1 MNTTS
6 DNTNYVFPF
15 IICIPGKV
23 GDLANT
29 VLANNNMVTVQ
40 LCNTHMHCHAAM
52 LHYIKEVIMLQ

>member
-40 LCNTHMHCHAAM
+40 LCNTHMQLC
-52 LHYIKEVIMLQ
+52 YITLKKSSCYNDA